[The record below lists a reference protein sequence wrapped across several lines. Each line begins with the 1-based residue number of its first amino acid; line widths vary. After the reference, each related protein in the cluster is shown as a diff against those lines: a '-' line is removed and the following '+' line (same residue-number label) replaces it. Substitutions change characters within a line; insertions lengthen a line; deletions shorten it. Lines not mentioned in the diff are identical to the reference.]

1 MYLILLYGHSTL
13 HQLFKFHRFL
23 DSHVVRNEFL
33 VEGLFKSGLCII
45 FTNLI
50 VGGLYSPP
58 PSLLHIVEH
67 IGRKPHLLFAGALE
81 DLEDL
86 LDLNHPLVSMSVV

>member
-1 MYLILLYGHSTL
+1 MYLVLLYSHFDL

-23 DSHVVRNEFL
+23 DPHVVRNEFL
-33 VEGLFKSGLCII
+33 VEGLFKSGPHII

-50 VGGLYSPP
+50 VGGLYGPP

-67 IGRKPHLLFAGALE
+67 IAAIHTFFFANALE